1 MSFMQALIL
10 ASTTLILSRLYLEM
24 FRQLV
29 ILSSSVLVLLLLFML
44 SPGYSVDFHILCSN
58 PY

>member
-1 MSFMQALIL
+1 MLMRVFC
-10 ASTTLILSRLYLEM
+10 TLTLSRLYLEM

-44 SPGYSVDFHILCSN
+44 SPGY
-58 PY
+58 